1 MDAAIAVLAPSLLA
15 VAGIFFARRLYR
27 VPTSRLAPNALKHT
41 WVSGVGYS
49 GLLLG
54 FLALPALL
62 LERWDVAILGLV
74 AGLALLAGPFRAIVV
89 GMLHDLRAHRSDGR
103 TLFQHDVNCAV
114 HPSRHPHR

>member
-15 VAGIFFARRLYR
+15 VAGIFFARRLCASH
-27 VPTSRLAPNALKHT
+27 VRLAPNALKHT